1 MLLLFLLSFQTKD
14 KILSSMTKVSV
25 TDISVA
31 TQLTTI
37 AVLATQEREGIPLKT
52 LASIKLIDNSLEA
65 NRASQYSEIHSFRW

>member
-1 MLLLFLLSFQTKD
+1 MAE
-14 KILSSMTKVSV
+14 VSV

-37 AVLATQEREGIPLKT
+37 AVLATQKREGIPLKT

-65 NRASQYSEIHSFRW
+65 NRASQFSEIHSFR